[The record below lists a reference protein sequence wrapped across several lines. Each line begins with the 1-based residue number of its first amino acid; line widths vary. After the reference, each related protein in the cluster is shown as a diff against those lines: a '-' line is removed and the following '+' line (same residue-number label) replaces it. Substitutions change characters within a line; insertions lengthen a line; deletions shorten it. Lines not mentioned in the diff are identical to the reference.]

1 MREAWLKISVL
12 IILLIFIYAIIYY
25 EIGNKKDKI
34 SFNKI
39 EAIVVLTG
47 SKGRIPLAKKI
58 YFEDKNLFL
67 IISGANPNLNKDYL
81 KKILGLSRFKNII
94 IENRSKNTIQNAIE
108 TKKIIQKL
116 KIKSILLIT
125 SSIHLPR
132 AYLIFKFILGG
143 KFKIYRMPV
152 KENFNFFE
160 ILKENF
166 KLAYFF
172 VFYFFN
178 FW

>member
-1 MREAWLKISVL
+1 MKKSYLKVFIL
-12 IILLIFIYAIIYY
+12 IIFFIFFYSFIYYK
-25 EIGNKKDKI
+25 IGTKKDII

-58 YFEDKNLFL
+58 YLKDKNLYL
-67 IISGANPNLNKDYL
+67 IISGVNSKINKNHL
-81 KKILGLSRFKNII
+81 KKIFGLSRFKNII

-108 TKKIIQKL
+108 TKKIIEKL
-116 KIKSILLIT
+116 GIKSILLIT

-132 AYLIFKFILGG
+132 AYIIFKFILGNEY
-143 KFKIYRMPV
+143 KIYKIPV
-152 KENFNFFE
+152 KENFSFFK

-166 KLAYFF
+166 KLLYFF
-172 VFYFFN
+172 VLYFFN
-178 FW
+178 F